1 MVNNVPGTSAPSY
14 SEVIDRMKNL
24 NERNLLCQ
32 GLISCL
38 VTSSWTELSP
48 GLVGG
53 WGLHLEAVWDSWLF
67 HCASRTS
74 MAAKD
79 VVWQKQSPV
88 FSFSLMRS
96 FQKSKPLAVLIPRKQ
111 RSTSLC
117 NAHTTALLHL
127 LNSCLQNT
135 ALPLQSLQEQAK
147 REIIFN
153 QGCLVFAEYQSIQAV
168 QAAMIL
174 STILCCVAFLVFIL
188 QLFRLKQGE
197 RFVLTSVI
205 QLLSCE

>member
-1 MVNNVPGTSAPSY
+1 MSAALRAPACSVAVLEERGHGSSAVWHSSATAGLQSYTEQLHMVKNVPGTSAPSY

-53 WGLHLEAVWDSWLF
+53 WGLHLEAVWDSWQF

-79 VVWQKQSPV
+79 VVWQK
-88 FSFSLMRS
+88 
-96 FQKSKPLAVLIPRKQ
+96 
-111 RSTSLC
+111 
-117 NAHTTALLHL
+117 
-127 LNSCLQNT
+127 
-135 ALPLQSLQEQAK
+135 
-147 REIIFN
+147 
-153 QGCLVFAEYQSIQAV
+153 
-168 QAAMIL
+168 
-174 STILCCVAFLVFIL
+174 
-188 QLFRLKQGE
+188 
-197 RFVLTSVI
+197 
-205 QLLSCE
+205 